1 MFLLFYPGL
10 SGAAFVLLGTR
21 LLWIYSPPYCVLYCP
36 GFSGTAFCSD
46 RVPASLGT
54 SPFIVCFN
62 VLTSLEQHF
71 ILLGSGFSESLPIPC
86 GLLLFCPGLSG
97 TAFVLLGS
105 RLHWIPLFCVF
116 HCPGFSGTAFFLL
129 GSRILWVP
137 PYPLCASAFLT
148 WLLWDSFVLLG
159 TRLLSV
165 PLTLLCALLSR
176 LLWDSI
182 LFC

>member
-1 MFLLFYPGL
+1 MLQ
-10 SGAAFVLLGTR
+10 
-21 LLWIYSPPYCVLYCP
+21 CP
-36 GFSGTAFCSD
+36 GFSGTEFCSV
-46 RVPASLGT
+46 RVPASLGP

-62 VLTSLEQHF
+62 VLASLGQHF
-71 ILLGSGFSESLPIPC
+71 VF
-86 GLLLFCPGLSG
+86 
-97 TAFVLLGS
+97 LGS
-105 RLHWIPLFCVF
+105 RLLWVPPHRLWSSAFLSWPLGDSLCFVREPASLDPLFCVF
-116 HCPGFSGTAFFLL
+116 HCPGFSGTAFCLL

-137 PYPLCASAFLT
+137 PFPLCASGFLT